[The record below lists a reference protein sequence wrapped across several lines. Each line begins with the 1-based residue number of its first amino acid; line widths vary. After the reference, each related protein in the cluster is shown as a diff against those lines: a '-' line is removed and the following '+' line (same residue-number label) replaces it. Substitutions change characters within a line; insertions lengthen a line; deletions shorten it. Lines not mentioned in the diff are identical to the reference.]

1 MAKKGK
7 TRRKS
12 RSAAQKRAS
21 KKNIKKAQASRRRNK
36 PKTRRKSKKSNKPK
50 KNTKKRM
57 AKGGKKKIID
67 KIPVLKNKTVQ
78 RIGFGLGMGV
88 IAVGII
94 DLAARFG
101 PPALVAPLVQNKQ
114 IIKLGTELVTE
125 PLSAVADVVLS
136 GGIGGL
142 NLSSLSGSRNGQ
154 INGVQT
160 VGNGFA

>member
-21 KKNIKKAQASRRRNK
+21 KRNIKKAQASRRRNK
-36 PKTRRKSKKSNKPK
+36 PKTRRKSRKSNKPK

-57 AKGGKKKIID
+57 AGNKGKKKIID
-67 KIPVLKNKTVQ
+67 KIPILKNKTVQ

-101 PPALVAPLVQNKQ
+101 PPALVAPLVQNKR
-114 IIKLGTELVTE
+114 IIKLGVEAVTE
-125 PLSAVADVVLS
+125 PISAVADVVLS
-136 GGIGGL
+136 GGLGSL
-142 NLSSLSGSRNGQ
+142 NLGSLSGNRQ
-154 INGVQT
+154 DQMI
-160 VGNGFA
+160 VGNGGFA